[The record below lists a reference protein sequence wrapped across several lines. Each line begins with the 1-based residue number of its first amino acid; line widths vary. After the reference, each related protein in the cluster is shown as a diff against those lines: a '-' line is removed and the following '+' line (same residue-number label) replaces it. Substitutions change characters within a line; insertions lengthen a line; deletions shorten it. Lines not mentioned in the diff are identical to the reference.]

1 MKKSNYITTNGK
13 GTALLS
19 LQCNVQIPKTS
30 LSLSYFLSN
39 QTTSLFSFICKEIK
53 WINLNEER
61 TKSLNIPPINYKQFI
76 RGQRIQCMVSDKGC
90 LPCIVNSLAISIP
103 EKKSAAHL

>member
-1 MKKSNYITTNGK
+1 MKKEQKVLTYH
-13 GTALLS
+13 
-19 LQCNVQIPKTS
+19 PD
-30 LSLSYFLSN
+30 
-39 QTTSLFSFICKEIK
+39 
-53 WINLNEER
+53 
-61 TKSLNIPPINYKQFI
+61 KQFI

>member
-1 MKKSNYITTNGK
+1 MKKEQKVLTYH
-13 GTALLS
+13 
-19 LQCNVQIPKTS
+19 P
-30 LSLSYFLSN
+30 Y
-39 QTTSLFSFICKEIK
+39 
-53 WINLNEER
+53 
-61 TKSLNIPPINYKQFI
+61 NYKQFI